1 MLVIRLRLGLSVFK
15 GLDSGGGAAG
25 RLENGLSP
33 FEKIFME
40 GFFEWAM
47 TFK

>member
-1 MLVIRLRLGLSVFK
+1 VFPK
-15 GLDSGGGAAG
+15 VWTVEVAPPVDL
-25 RLENGLSP
+25 LENGLSP

-47 TFK
+47 TK